1 MDLWQLSV
9 FCKVIEL
16 KSFSRAGQRV
26 HLSQPTVSSHIKDL
40 EAHFGCRLVDRLA
53 REAVPTK
60 AGELLYGHARRLIRM
75 REETEAAMAAFSGQ
89 IKGRLEIG
97 ASTIPG
103 GYILPQMVGAFCRKF
118 PDVRIS
124 MFNGDTATI
133 IREIL
138 SGNLELGVV
147 GAKSADRRIVQ
158 EKLADDMMKLAV
170 PAAHPWADRKRI
182 NLKMLMNEPFIIR
195 EPGSGTLKSIR
206 KSLARKNQYLD
217 DFNIVAEMGSTEA
230 VRQAVK
236 HGVGVSIL
244 SEIAVS
250 EYIETGAIRVMDVA
264 GLNLRRAFYLTWHE
278 NRSESPLKKA
288 FIEFIKTHIQLS
300 VRTST

>member
-16 KSFSRAGQRV
+16 KSFSRAGRKIR
-26 HLSQPTVSSHIKDL
+26 LSQPTVSSHIKDL
-40 EAHFGCRLVDRLA
+40 EDHFGCRLVDRLA
-53 REAVPTK
+53 KETIPTK
-60 AGELLYGHARRLIRM
+60 AGELLYQHARKLIRL
-75 REETEAAMAAFSGQ
+75 RDETETAMAAFSGQ

-103 GYILPQMVGAFCRKF
+103 GYIMPQWVGAFTRAF

-124 MFNGDTATI
+124 MINGDTETI

-138 SGNLELGVV
+138 EGSLELGVV
-147 GAKSADRRIVQ
+147 GAKWTDRRIVQ
-158 EKLADDMMKLAV
+158 EKLADDEMRLVV
-170 PAAHPWADRKRI
+170 PAGHPWADRKRVS
-182 NLKMLMNEPFIIR
+182 LKMLMKEPFIIR

-206 KSLARKNQYLD
+206 KSLARKECYMD
-217 DFNIVAEMGSTEA
+217 EFNIVAEMGSTEA

-236 HGVGVSIL
+236 HGVGVSII

-250 EYIETGAIRVMDVA
+250 EDIASGAVKAMRVT
-264 GLNLRRAFYLTWHE
+264 GLNLRRAFYLTWHKH
-278 NRSESPLKKA
+278 RSESPLRKA
-288 FIEFIKTHIQLS
+288 FIDFIKTD
-300 VRTST
+300 T